1 MMLKSMRKSGLSCVA
16 AMLFAGS
23 VGQAHAQSDNLFDM
37 LFGGGNRA
45 TSRARSEPPRT
56 VKPAPVRRQPAK
68 APRISGPSYYSY
80 RPAPLAHVEFS
91 DISVPAA
98 DNAFRPA
105 LEGVAFREALPMLE
119 GVELYA
125 EKDIAAAIVAFYSKY
140 PDFVWVSGYQ
150 VNERAK
156 RVLRVLAEA
165 SSHGLSDVDY
175 TVGVPG
181 SDFSYDDIAARQKE
195 LIRFEMTLTAR
206 ALRYARDAHAGRV
219 NPNKLSGYHDFPEKP
234 MDLVQSIG
242 FMANMPEADRYLEG
256 LHPRNDVYRKLRAE
270 LEVLR
275 GAVEREIVVDPKTFV
290 RPGGESSELAKLLK
304 IIERDAS
311 GAFMEAHGAVLKA
324 HEGSERYSDA
334 LVPVIKAAQESHGLK
349 PDGIIGPRTVAAIAG
364 VSKAARIEK
373 VLYALERLRWHP
385 SELGDT
391 RVVINAASFNV
402 DFFENGKPRI
412 SMRTVV
418 GRNANQT
425 SFFYDKLE
433 TVEFNPYWGVPRSIL
448 VNEMLPKL
456 WRDPSYLDRNGYEV
470 VNSQGRQISSSAVN
484 WGQYGSNV
492 PYSVRQKPGRNN
504 ALGELKILFP
514 NRHAIYMHDT
524 PSKSLFQRDTR
535 AFSHGCVRLADPRA
549 MAAAVLDISVDE
561 VSRAIESGDRSRPT
575 RRRIERDIPV
585 YVGYFT
591 AWPQTDGVVSYH
603 GDVYGRDARLKT
615 ALEKTTDL
623 RSSSI

>member
-1 MMLKSMRKSGLSCVA
+1 MLKSMRKSGLTCMA
-16 AMLFAGS
+16 AVLFAGGM
-23 VGQAHAQSDNLFDM
+23 GQAHAQSDNLFDM

-45 TSRARSEPPRT
+45 PARARSEPPRT
-56 VKPAPVRRQPAK
+56 VKPAPVKRKPAK
-68 APRISGPSYYSY
+68 APKISGPSYYSY
-80 RPAPLAHVEFS
+80 KPEPLAHVEFS
-91 DISVPAA
+91 EISVPSSEV
-98 DNAFRPA
+98 AFAPT
-105 LEGVAFREALPMLE
+105 LEGVSFREALPMLE

-125 EKDIAAAIVAFYSKY
+125 EKEIADAIVAFYSQK
-140 PDFVWVSGYQ
+140 PDFIWVSGHQ

-156 RVLRVLAEA
+156 RVLRVLSEA

-175 TVGVPG
+175 TVGVPS
-181 SDFSYDDIAARQKE
+181 SDFSYDDIASRQKE
-195 LIRFEMTLTAR
+195 LIRFEMTLTVR
-206 ALRYARDAHAGRV
+206 ALRYARDAHAGRI

-242 FMANMPEADRYLEG
+242 FMANMTEADRYLEG
-256 LHPRNDVYRKLRAE
+256 LHPRNDAYRQLRAE

-275 GAVEREIVVDPKTFV
+275 GAAEREINVDPKTFV
-290 RPGGESSELAKLLK
+290 RPGGKSTEFAKLLK
-304 IIERDAS
+304 IIERDAND
-311 GAFMEAHGAVLKA
+311 AFLEAHGAVLKD
-324 HEGSERYSDA
+324 HHGSEAYDEA

-364 VSKAARIEK
+364 LSKTARIEK

-385 SELGDT
+385 SELGET
-391 RVVINAASFNV
+391 RVVINAAAFNV
-402 DFFENGKPRI
+402 DFFENGKPRL

-418 GRNANQT
+418 GRNSNQT

-433 TVEFNPYWGVPRSIL
+433 TVEFNPYWGVPRSII

-470 VNSQGRQISSSAVN
+470 INGQGRQVSSSAVN
-484 WGQYGSNV
+484 WGRYGANV
-492 PYSVRQKPGRNN
+492 PYSVRQKPGRSN

-524 PSKSLFQRDTR
+524 PAKSLFQRDTR

-549 MAAAVLDISVDE
+549 MAAAVLGVSVDE
-561 VSRAIESGDRSRPT
+561 VSRAIETGDRSRPT
-575 RRRIERDIPV
+575 RRKIERDIPV

-591 AWPQTDGVVSYH
+591 AWPQTDGVIAYH
-603 GDVYGRDARLKT
+603 GDVYERDVHLKA
-615 ALEKTTDL
+615 ALEKTTDM